1 MEKLRQSVRTAFYI
15 RYIYTYVIAN
25 VETGSKMVYY
35 KQHRSSPWM
44 NRFANTETWLNA
56 QEIEQLN
63 SDNIECPNT
72 KWVFV
77 KFSNVQVKVVL
88 DRQPMLGNSLLL
100 DWLRNLARGQASSM
114 VVLDTFYDNL
124 CLWRCTAVYQGAR
137 PDRSTQAARGLA
149 QSFLKHPH
157 ILKTSLDEL
166 DEVKRFLNQRKRVAE
181 WLGIRVYEPEPQE
194 NGETVW
200 NLRKNPSDRLQNIIT
215 IGIYEGHAFLIK
227 GIKKLARLY
236 ACADCQARFT
246 QACSLKNIPKHV

>member
-35 KQHRSSPWM
+35 KQHRGSPWM

-88 DRQPMLGNSLLL
+88 DRQPMLGNSLLP
-100 DWLRNLARGQASSM
+100 DWLRNLARGQASSV